1 MQRCGYQDYAS
12 VFVCVI
18 FNFVLSRNSSNVDF
32 TEIFFAKTLACS
44 KKTI

>member
-12 VFVCVI
+12 VFVSVI
-18 FNFVLSRNSSNVDF
+18 FNIVLSHNSSNVDF
-32 TEIFFAKTLACS
+32 AEIFFVKTLACS